1 MRHWEKFLQSDT
13 KHHFGGRQRIYQF
26 PNGYGASVIPEY
38 EILEDELNEEH
49 LDPEDTA
56 KMKAIK
62 GRWEIAVLDGAGELC
77 YETEVTDDVLRH
89 QCDPDVDNILG
100 QISRL

>member
-1 MRHWEKFLQSDT
+1 
-13 KHHFGGRQRIYQF
+13 
-26 PNGYGASVIPEY
+26 
-38 EILEDELNEEH
+38 
-49 LDPEDTA
+49 
-56 KMKAIK
+56 MKPRK
-62 GRWEIAVLDGAGELC
+62 GFWEIAVLDGAGELC

>member
-49 LDPEDTA
+49 LDP
-56 KMKAIK
+56 
-62 GRWEIAVLDGAGELC
+62 
-77 YETEVTDDVLRH
+77 
-89 QCDPDVDNILG
+89 
-100 QISRL
+100 